1 MQYKNMRKK
10 DFLAI
15 LLSLLVLSFL
25 LVLAFSSSLSSLFS
39 SAPNPEPNLVSDI
52 VQEEGNISV
61 FYCPHE
67 ACEQQFLQVIQEA
80 QETLHCALYDLR
92 LSSLKKA
99 FLDKSQF
106 IDVRIVVDEQNI
118 RFVEDFPPEMIRKA
132 TGSGLM
138 HNKFCVADGKK
149 VLTGSMNPT
158 ENDVFRNNN
167 NLLVISSPSLAE
179 NYEQE
184 FQELWQGTFGR
195 GAAVPYPIVQLGN
208 IQIENAFCPDDR
220 CAARIKKELAAA
232 EESIHFMAFSFTHPS
247 IANILLLKHTDGLLV
262 RGVMEARGMDERS
275 QFSRLQYQEIDVLP
289 DGNKNTLHH
298 KVFIIDGKTV
308 ITGSMNP
315 TRNGDERNDENILI
329 IRDEAIARRFLEE
342 FESVWAEAGGS

>member
-1 MQYKNMRKK
+1 MQQKNRWKK
-10 DFLAI
+10 T
-15 LLSLLVLSFL
+15 LLVVLSSLLVIGFL
-25 LVLAFSSSLSSLFS
+25 LVSSLSSMFPP
-39 SAPNPEPNLVSDI
+39 APESIPDV
-52 VQEEGNISV
+52 VQENGHLSV
-61 FYCPHE
+61 LFCPHE

-99 FLDKSQF
+99 FLDKSRF
-106 IDVRIVVDEQNI
+106 IDVQIVVDEQNL

-138 HNKFCVADGKK
+138 HQKFCVADNKT

-167 NLLVISSPSLAE
+167 NLLVISSMALAE

-184 FQELWQGTFGR
+184 FEELWQGTFGR
-195 GAAVPYPIVQLGN
+195 GAAVPHPIVQLGN
-208 IQIENAFCPDDR
+208 IQVENAFCPDDR

-262 RGVMEARGMDERS
+262 RGVIEARGMDERS
-275 QFSRLQYQEIDVLP
+275 QFSRLQYQGVAVLR

-315 TRNGDERNDENILI
+315 TRNGDEQNDENILI
-329 IRDEAIARRFLEE
+329 LRDKAIAQRFLGE
-342 FESVWAEAGGS
+342 FARVWAEAEGD